1 MSALFSPRLKSPIH
15 FIQLLLVAVT
25 LGISVAR
32 IFMPNRPRGRS
43 GTMAL
48 GMLTKPFEQQAAKS
62 FVIILYQVLTEHVAS
77 LKRWASLKA
86 NLILNA
92 MEIVFWAAV
101 VYMSIQSQTQQVCVG
116 VSCTLGWV
124 VVVLGVLLSMIAGY
138 ATIIAWLD
146 FRFSRANG
154 VPRGSKSVPLES
166 RSEEG
171 RSVESVQV
179 EEINQERRK
188 PEAYAGQGY
197 AQTQQVYC
205 QQYAQPGYQQQ
216 QQAYGQQPPTYPQQA
231 YGQTYGQQSYGR
243 Q

>member
-1 MSALFSPRLKSPIH
+1 MANLFSPRLKSPIH
-15 FIQLLLVAVT
+15 LLQLLLVAVT

-48 GMLTKPFEQQAAKS
+48 GMVSPHKQQAAKS
-62 FVIILYQVLTEHVAS
+62 LVIILYQVLTEHVAS

-101 VYMSIQSQTQQVCVG
+101 VYMSIQSQTQQVCIG

-124 VVVLGVLLSMIAGY
+124 VVVLGILLSMVAGC

-188 PEAYAGQGY
+188 PEAYAGHGY
-197 AQTQQVYC
+197 VQAQQMYG
-205 QQYAQPGYQQQ
+205 QQYAQQGYQQQQ

-231 YGQTYGQQSYGR
+231 HGQTYGQQSYGR

>member
-1 MSALFSPRLKSPIH
+1 MANLFSPRLKSPIH
-15 FIQLLLVAVT
+15 LLQLLLVAVT

-32 IFMPNRPRGRS
+32 IFMPNRPRGRA

-48 GMLTKPFEQQAAKS
+48 GMTNPFEQQAAKS
-62 FVIILYQVLTEHVAS
+62 LVIILYQVLTEHVAS

-101 VYMSIQSQTQQVCVG
+101 VYMSIQSQTQTCIG

-124 VVVLGVLLSMIAGY
+124 VVVLGILLSMVAGY

-179 EEINQERRK
+179 EEVNQERRK

-197 AQTQQVYC
+197 AQTQQAYA
-205 QQYAQPGYQQQ
+205 QQYAQQGYQQQQ
-216 QQAYGQQPPTYPQQA
+216 QQAYGQQPSTYPQQA

-243 Q
+243 H